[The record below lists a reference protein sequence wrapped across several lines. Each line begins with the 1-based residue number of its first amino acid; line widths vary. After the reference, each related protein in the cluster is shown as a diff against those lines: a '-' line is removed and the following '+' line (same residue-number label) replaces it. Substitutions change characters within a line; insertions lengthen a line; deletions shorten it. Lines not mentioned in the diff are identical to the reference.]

1 MKKEALFEYLLTVDS
16 EVELDE
22 IKQAKYDDSYF
33 ETPYGDYYVYTNYE
47 ADKACV
53 DYIENLIDDLGITG
67 IWKPGTWQF
76 NKVLEFISSNSLW
89 ENIDEYNR
97 SYLED
102 IKYEDDDIFETR
114 QQREM
119 VELLNEKKNLPVDY
133 DELIEHLCNGVYS
146 EKCSKFLYD
155 WEKNEEEYL
164 DICTNILTDRNR
176 EYYNSPIEYYINEF
190 GYGSDEIKSLI
201 DNNSLSIDYKGI
213 AEWCNSVDGRGHT
226 LSGYDGEE
234 HEIDYEDETYFI
246 YRCN

>member
-22 IKQAKYDDSYF
+22 IKQTEYNDSYF
-33 ETPYGDYYVYTNYE
+33 ETPYGDYYVYTNSE
-47 ADKACV
+47 ADEACV

-76 NKVLEFISSNSLW
+76 DEVLKYINCNSLW
-89 ENIDEYNR
+89 ENIEEYNR
-97 SYLED
+97 GYLED
-102 IKYEDDDIFETR
+102 IKYEDDNIFETR
-114 QQREM
+114 QQQEM
-119 VELLNEKKNLPVDY
+119 IELLHNAKLLPVDY
-133 DELIEHLCNGVYS
+133 NELIDHLCNDVFN
-146 EKCSKFLYD
+146 EKCAKFLYE

-164 DICTNILTDRNR
+164 DICTNILTDRDK
-176 EYYNSPIEYYINEF
+176 EQYDSPIEYYNWHF
-190 GYGSDEIKSLI
+190 GEDEINALLE
-201 DNNSLSIDYKGI
+201 NNHISIDYERI

-226 LSGYDGEE
+226 LSSYDGEE